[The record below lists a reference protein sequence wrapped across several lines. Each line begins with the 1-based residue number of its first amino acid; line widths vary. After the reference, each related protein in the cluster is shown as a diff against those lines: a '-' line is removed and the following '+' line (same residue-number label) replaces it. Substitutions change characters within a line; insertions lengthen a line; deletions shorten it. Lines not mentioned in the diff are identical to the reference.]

1 MPRVPSRTELAP
13 PRGMQILVTEE
24 GGRPLVSDS
33 VAISYRRQGV
43 RGFLAELALRREL
56 TTAILTAPSASP

>member
-1 MPRVPSRTELAP
+1 MPRVPSRTEPAP

-33 VAISYRRQGV
+33 VAISYRRKSV
-43 RGFLAELALRREL
+43 CGFLAEMALPLEL
-56 TTAILTAPSASP
+56 TTAILTALSASP